1 MLCPMLL
8 SRFSKRDLS
17 LTACI
22 LAIAAHSVL
31 LLNLRSFTLVLVS
44 GIVPALGEAP
54 LTAIAF
60 GMMGD
65 VVEYGQWKTHIRQ
78 KALIC
83 GSGITR
89 AIITK
94 LVDARGCISFAGV
107 RGPAPKYS
115 GDDTEHLSVWTNTD
129 LGHHR
134 GRAGVLQAR

>member
-1 MLCPMLL
+1 M
-8 SRFSKRDLS
+8 
-17 LTACI
+17 
-22 LAIAAHSVL
+22 
-31 LLNLRSFTLVLVS
+31 LVS

-83 GSGITR
+83 GGGSLGFKIGTGVTR

-94 LVDARGCISFAGV
+94 LMDASGCMSFAGI
-107 RGPAPKYS
+107 RDPAQKYS